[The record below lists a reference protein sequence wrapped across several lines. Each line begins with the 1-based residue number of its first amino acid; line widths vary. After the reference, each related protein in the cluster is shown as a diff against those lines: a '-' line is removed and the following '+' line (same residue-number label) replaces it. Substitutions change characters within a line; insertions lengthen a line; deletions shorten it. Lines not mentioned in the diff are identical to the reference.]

1 MQTVLFIKRFK
12 KQREDDAILMKNSV
26 LEFLKKEIEVEHIP
40 GAVIRVSYQGETIVQ
55 EAIGNRVVYP
65 EKSPM
70 QLHTIFD
77 LASLTKVVA
86 ALPAILTLID
96 DGEIRLDD
104 RVAFFLPSF
113 VVNGKEE
120 VRLRHLLTHTSG
132 LAAHRPFYL
141 ETLSKTEIIERICQE
156 QLQHQIGKQVI
167 YSDLNFILLSRIVE
181 IVVGMPF
188 ADFVKEKIFAPLGM
202 HETGFNPTFVKTRY
216 AATAYSKNHKA
227 YKQGIVHDENAEALG
242 GISGHAGLFSTIQD
256 LAAYTEMIENDGIY
270 QGKRILSKA
279 TIELS
284 RKNFTA
290 FDTEYRGIGWI
301 IKNDAD
307 VSSCGDLFSNS
318 SYGHT
323 GFTGTSIWFD
333 PEIKLHVILLTNR
346 VHMKSP
352 EAILRLRPRLHNLIR
367 AYF

>member
-1 MQTVLFIKRFK
+1 
-12 KQREDDAILMKNSV
+12 MKNSV
-26 LEFLKKEIEVEHIP
+26 LEFLKKEIEAEHIP
-40 GAVIRVSYQGETIVQ
+40 GAIIHVSYHGETIVQ
-55 EAIGNRVVYP
+55 EAIGNRMVYP
-65 EKSPM
+65 EKSPL
-70 QLHTIFD
+70 QLDTIFD

-96 DGEIRLDD
+96 NGEVRLDD
-104 RVAFFLPSF
+104 RVAFFLPTFS
-113 VVNGKEE
+113 VNGKEE

-141 ETLSKTEIIERICQE
+141 ENLSTAEIIERICQE
-156 QLQHQIGKQVI
+156 QLQHHIGEKVI

-188 ADFVKEKIFAPLGM
+188 AAFVKEKIFAPLSM
-202 HETGFNPTFVKTRY
+202 DETGFNPAFVKTRY
-216 AATAYSKNHKA
+216 AATAYSEKHKT
-227 YKQGIVHDENAEALG
+227 YKQGIVHDDNAETLG

-256 LAAYTEMIENDGIY
+256 LAAYASMIENDGIY

-279 TIELS
+279 AIELS

-290 FDTEYRGIGWI
+290 FNTEYRGIGWM

-307 VSSCGDLFSNS
+307 ISSCGDLFSGS

-333 PEIKLHVILLTNR
+333 PEIKLHIILLTNR
-346 VHMKSP
+346 VHMKNTD
-352 EAILRLRPRLHNLIR
+352 AILRLRPRLHNLIR
-367 AYF
+367 AYL